1 MIERDMEELI
11 ARFPNDFFP
20 RQQLQLKG
28 RQESLA
34 GVGRFDLV
42 FSDKW
47 GSTILMELKA
57 RSLKYEDATQVATYR
72 DELKRNGHKNI
83 VMWLVAVHVPRSV
96 REFLDSLGIEHT
108 EIHVAEFRGIAER
121 HDFPIKDEEA
131 SEKLQMPTTAAKR
144 KPPSTSVRKRS
155 SPLPG
160 LSEAKKRLIS
170 GWNARNL
177 AEALNL
183 SKANAYRR
191 IVSWTSL
198 GSVGKT
204 ANGKRGRKG
213 GLAKYEFLENNREQ
227 FLDSLL
233 LQLLGAYEDGRGRA
247 VDWAEP
253 RSVVEKEIVATL
265 RAEGSITSRGPGL
278 LYLTDSGYAKY
289 KGRAGKT

>member
-1 MIERDMEELI
+1 MEELI
-11 ARFPNDFFP
+11 ARFPSDFFP
-20 RQQLQLKG
+20 RRQLKLKG

-42 FSDKW
+42 FTDEW

-57 RSLKYEDATQVATYR
+57 RPLKYEDATQVATYR

-83 VMWLVAVHVPRSV
+83 VMWLVSVHVPRSV
-96 REFLDSLGIEHT
+96 REFLDNLGIEHT
-108 EIHVAEFRGIAER
+108 EIHIAEFRGIAER
-121 HDFPIKDEEA
+121 HDFPIKDEE
-131 SEKLQMPTTAAKR
+131 EPENPQRMTTVPKR
-144 KPPSTSVRKRS
+144 KPLRTSVRKRS
-155 SPLPG
+155 SPLQG
-160 LSEAKKRLIS
+160 LSEAKKRLS
-170 GWNARNL
+170 SRWNARDL

-198 GSVGKT
+198 GWVGKT

-213 GLAKYEFLENNREQ
+213 GLATYEFLEDNREQ

-233 LQLLGAYEDGRGRA
+233 AELLGAYEDGRGRA
-247 VDWAEP
+247 VDWVEP
-253 RSVVEKEIVATL
+253 RSAVEKEIVATL
-265 RAEGSITSRGPGL
+265 RAEGSITSRGFGL

-289 KGRAGKT
+289 KGRARKA